1 MNVILAAIPLF
12 FILIAIEFVVDRRRN
27 TGFYRLNDAIASLTL
42 GIVSRLVDIVKRL
55 IPFTVYYV
63 VFDSISLLELPSSP
77 IVWVIAFVVYDFFYY
92 WLHRF
97 SHEINVL
104 WAAHVVHHSSED
116 YNLTTALRQTSGSVV
131 SWIFFLP
138 MAVAGVPPEMF
149 ISIGALN
156 LVYQFWVHTQHIDR
170 LGWMEYVFITPSNHR
185 VHHAQN
191 DKYIDCNYGGVFIL
205 WDRMF
210 GTFVDEDKNEP
221 VVYGV
226 RVAFNSWDPV
236 FINLKVYRQLIIDA
250 WHAKRWQDKLSI
262 WFRPTGWRP
271 DDVARKYPLQKTD
284 LENFEKFESQ
294 RPPHF
299 AGYVLFQHVC
309 LIVLTLAFMLGFSA
323 LDAPVILLTGGL
335 LLVFAVA
342 NCLILAGVDYVST
355 SEVAK
360 HCLLLTSLYL
370 LPMPNYLRVVL
381 VVIASISM
389 IWLLVIHSKQQTS
402 QQQV

>member
-1 MNVILAAIPLF
+1 MNVILAAIPVF
-12 FILIAIEFVVDRRRN
+12 FILIAIEFVVDRWCK

-42 GIVSRLVDIVKRL
+42 GIVSRLVDILKRL
-55 IPFTVYYV
+55 VPFTVYYL
-63 VFDSISLLELPSSP
+63 VFDSVALWELSSSLS
-77 IVWVIAFVVYDFFYY
+77 VWIIAFVVYDFFYY

-131 SWIFFLP
+131 SWVFFLP
-138 MAVAGVPPEMF
+138 MAFAGVPPEMF
-149 ISIGALN
+149 ITIGALN
-156 LVYQFWVHTQHIDR
+156 LVYQFWVHTQHIER
-170 LGWMEYVFITPSNHR
+170 LGWMEYVFITPLNHR

-191 DKYIDCNYGGVFIL
+191 DKYIDCNYGGVFII

-210 GTFVDEDKNEP
+210 GTFVDEDKSEP

-226 RVAFNSWDPV
+226 RVAFKSWNPV
-236 FINLKVYRQLIIDA
+236 FINLQVYKQLLLDA
-250 WHAKRWQDKLSI
+250 WHARRWQDKFTI

-271 DDVARKYPLQKTD
+271 EDVARQYPLEKTD
-284 LENFEKFESQ
+284 LENFEKFETS

-309 LIVLTLAFMLGFSA
+309 LITLTLAFMLGFSA
-323 LDAPVILLTGGL
+323 LDASTILLTGGL
-335 LLVFAVA
+335 LLLFAVA
-342 NCLILAGVDYVST
+342 NCLILAGVDYVLT

-360 HCLLLTSLYL
+360 HCMLLTALYV
-370 LPMPNYLRVVL
+370 LPMPNYLRAVL
-381 VVIASISM
+381 VAIASISM
-389 IWLLVIHSKQQTS
+389 LWLLVIHSKQQTEE
-402 QQQV
+402 QQV